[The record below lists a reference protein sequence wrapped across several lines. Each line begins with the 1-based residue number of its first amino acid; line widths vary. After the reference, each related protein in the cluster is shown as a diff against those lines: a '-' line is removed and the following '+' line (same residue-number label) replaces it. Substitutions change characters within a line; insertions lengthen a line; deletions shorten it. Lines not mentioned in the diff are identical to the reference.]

1 MCNETNPQKSKA
13 AGEGARATKPKSIT
27 LHAVG
32 TPDRK
37 RRGEASEAAFL
48 ARAASLDFPVARM
61 WGESDPYDTLVV
73 NGRSFWRVQVKC
85 ATVHNRSRQYVVK
98 GAGDT
103 HLYTADDIDFL
114 AAHIVPLNL
123 WYIVPIEAF
132 QGHSM
137 LYFCPHGRGKAK
149 YERYREAWCLLA
161 CTRKAR
167 GYRDIPVLCRC
178 RELPARCAVCPR
190 RKDFH
195 ALSS

>member
-1 MCNETNPQKSKA
+1 MQSDMAKPPNPTQQQ
-13 AGEGARATKPKSIT
+13 ESIT

-32 TPDRK
+32 SPDRK

-48 ARAASLDFPVARM
+48 ARASSLDFPVAKM
-61 WGESDPYDTLVV
+61 CGESDPYDALVV
-73 NGRSFWRVQVKC
+73 SGSAVWRVQVKC
-85 ATVHNRSRQYVVK
+85 ASSYHRGQYSVK

-114 AAHIVPLNL
+114 AAHIVPENI

-137 LYFCPHGRGKAK
+137 LHFCPHGRGKAK

-161 CTRKAR
+161 CSRKVR
-167 GYRDIPVLCRC
+167 GWKDIPALCRC
-178 RELPARCAVCPR
+178 RELPVRCVVCPHANSACGRAALQR
-190 RKDFH
+190 R
-195 ALSS
+195 SSP